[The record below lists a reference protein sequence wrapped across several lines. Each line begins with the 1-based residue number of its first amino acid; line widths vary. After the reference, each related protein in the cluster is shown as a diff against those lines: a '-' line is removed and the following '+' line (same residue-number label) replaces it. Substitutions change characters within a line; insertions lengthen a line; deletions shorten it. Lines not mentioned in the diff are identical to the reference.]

1 MNLNNMYDIAL
12 ELALKNDPRT
22 QYLDS
27 AAETIEPKYLYLDTA
42 IYYNT
47 QTEVKKLAV
56 GIDIDSTELYFAKI
70 NHFDAVLAH
79 HPQGAA
85 YLNIW
90 KTMDI
95 YKYSLLQIGIL
106 KTIVDSIIID
116 RQIEYELN
124 ALSRNYNKVVEM
136 AKRLDVSFANVYTP
150 ANLLANNFL
159 NDTFRPLESLK
170 LTEVMKR
177 IVEIPEFDIA
187 AKDGASPILF
197 QSGKNN
203 DKLGKFFVRFS
214 GGPSKTNQSVTIFKH
229 LKEVGVNTYICKNLP
244 IEHILEAKEH
254 GVNIIVCP
262 HIASD
267 SIGMNLL
274 IDTYLKVD
282 ASIEIVPLG
291 GFIRVDRR

>member
-1 MNLNNMYDIAL
+1 MNLNNLYEKSL
-12 ELALKNDPRT
+12 ELALKNDPRME
-22 QYLDS
+22 YLDHITDVLE
-27 AAETIEPKYLYLDTA
+27 AKFLYLDTA
-42 IYYNT
+42 IYFNT
-47 QTEVKKLAV
+47 NVEVKKLAV
-56 GIDIDSTELYFAKI
+56 GIDIDSTELYYAKM
-70 NHFDAVLAH
+70 NHIDAVLAH

-136 AKRLDVSFANVYTP
+136 AKRLNVSFFNVYTP

-159 NDTFRPLESLK
+159 VNMFKTLEDEPLS
-170 LTEVMKR
+170 EVMKK
-177 IVEIPEFDIA
+177 IVEIPEYTVA
-187 AKDGASPILF
+187 ANDGASPILF
-197 QSGKNN
+197 MSGKNN
-203 DKLGKFFVRFS
+203 GKLGKFFVRFS
-214 GGPSKTNQSVTIFKH
+214 GGPSKTNQSITIFKH
-229 LKEVGVNTYICKNLP
+229 LREVGVNTYICKNLP
-244 IEHILEAKEH
+244 VEHIMEAKEH
-254 GVNIIVCP
+254 GVNVIVCP

-274 IDTYLKVD
+274 LDNYLRED
-282 ASIEIVPLG
+282 PEIEIIRLG